1 MTGARYSFEIGPL
14 RANQAFAQVSEHFEC
29 DRVPANA
36 FQVGGYRFDYA
47 AVPTRDGNYGDVVML
62 QWRCA
67 DGTTRVLGR
76 LNSRS

>member
-1 MTGARYSFEIGPL
+1 MTDGRYSFEIGPL

-29 DRVPANA
+29 RVPGNA

-47 AVPTRDGNYGDVVML
+47 PVPTRDRGIYGDVVML